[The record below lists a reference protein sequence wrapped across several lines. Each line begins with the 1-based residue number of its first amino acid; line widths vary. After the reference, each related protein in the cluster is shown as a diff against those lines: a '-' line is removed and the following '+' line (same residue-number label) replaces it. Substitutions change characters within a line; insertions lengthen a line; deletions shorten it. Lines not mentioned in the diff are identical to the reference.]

1 MEGFISALVK
11 ITKRGKKRYKKRKRM
26 TNHEEIWVSST
37 LRLLIKFGRNHRMTT
52 KMTIKMRKR
61 RQIRKINQV
70 SWVRGIAYLDKRMMR
85 GDAKTM
91 RRRWWTGTITTK
103 GQMTIASGAEV
114 LGCLRVVVMMVNVWE
129 HAKVSALV
137 NAMPQLHLNCAQ
149 FPLFGRVRPLDKGYI
164 VSLLFSPFAA
174 KFSQ

>member
-1 MEGFISALVK
+1 
-11 ITKRGKKRYKKRKRM
+11 M

-37 LRLLIKFGRNHRMTT
+37 LRLLIQFGRNHRMTT
-52 KMTIKMRKR
+52 RMTIKMRKR
-61 RQIRKINQV
+61 RHIRKMNQV

-91 RRRWWTGTITTK
+91 RRRWWTRMITTK
-103 GQMTIASGAEV
+103 GQMTIANGAEV
-114 LGCLRVVVMMVNVWE
+114 LGCLRVVAMMVNVWE
-129 HAKVSALV
+129 HAKVSARV
-137 NAMPQLHLNCAQ
+137 PQLHLNCAQ

-174 KFSQ
+174 KSSR